1 VSHTVRRST
10 ALLLAFLF
18 SYSLRASAQQPL
30 SDEEK
35 KRLFLKAREEMTTIP
50 WTPPTNGESAT
61 PKPKPKPKP
70 AVNREDTET
79 KYFVPK
85 PGEDDQP
92 RTNPPVTPP
101 RPAATPPPETPR
113 PPVTRQEPIVELP
126 PQQAPFR
133 VTKPGRGQVD
143 DEPEPP
149 KEEKRGLFSRLFGGG
164 ISYKYVTGSVKRAIS
179 SAPVRSGRWRYIVV
193 HNSGT
198 RQGSAKAFEHY
209 HRRVRGM
216 SNGMAYH
223 FVIGNGTSTGN
234 GFIEVGNRW
243 HRQIQGGHV
252 HSDYL
257 NNISVGIC
265 LVGDFNNH
273 KPTKG
278 QLESLTE
285 LIKVVRDRVG
295 RVNGQKA
302 VVHPHRNI
310 NPPRWPTD
318 CPGDEFPYSWL
329 RQF

>member
-1 VSHTVRRST
+1 MRRSSV
-10 ALLLAFLF
+10 LLLVLTV
-18 SYSLRASAQQPL
+18 LITNRVSAQQPL

-50 WTPPTNGESAT
+50 WTPPANADAPA

-70 AVNREDTET
+70 PTDNEPVAPKIAPPT
-79 KYFVPK
+79 PK
-85 PGEDDQP
+85 PFEP
-92 RTNPPVTPP
+92 REMTPPVVRPPTPAPTPFPP
-101 RPAATPPPETPR
+101 RA
-113 PPVTRQEPIVELP
+113 PITELP
-126 PQQAPFR
+126 PQETPFR
-133 VTKPGRGQVD
+133 VEKSAVGQVD
-143 DEPEPP
+143 DDEPP
-149 KEEKRGLFSRLFGGG
+149 KEESRGFFSRIFGGG
-164 ISYKYVTGSVKRAIS
+164 TSYKYVTGPVKRAIS
-179 SAPVRSGRWRYIVV
+179 NAPVRKGRWRYIVV

-198 RQGSAKAFEHY
+198 RQGSAAAFENY
-209 HRRVRGM
+209 HRYVRKM

-223 FVIGNGTSTGN
+223 FVIGNGTSTGD
-234 GFIEVGNRW
+234 GKIEVGNRW

-273 KPTKG
+273 RPTSA
-278 QLESLTE
+278 QLASLEE

-302 VVHPHRNI
+302 VVQPHRNI

-318 CPGDEFPYSWL
+318 CPGDEFPYSFL
-329 RQF
+329 RRF

>member
-1 VSHTVRRST
+1 MT
-10 ALLLAFLF
+10 
-18 SYSLRASAQQPL
+18 
-30 SDEEK
+30 DEEK

-50 WTPPTNGESAT
+50 WTPPAADETPTAKPKPRPKAT
-61 PKPKPKPKP
+61 PKP
-70 AVNREDTET
+70 VDTET
-79 KYFVPK
+79 KYFIPQPGDPDYQPARPTQPEPPIPVAK
-85 PGEDDQP
+85 PII
-92 RTNPPVTPP
+92 
-101 RPAATPPPETPR
+101 R
-113 PPVTRQEPIVELP
+113 PPVPVATPIPRQPIVELP
-126 PQQAPFR
+126 PQREPFR
-133 VTKPGRGQVD
+133 VEKSGRGEA

-149 KEEKRGLFSRLFGGG
+149 QEEKRGFFSRIFGSGGG
-164 ISYKYVTGSVKRAIS
+164 FSYKYVTGSVKRAIS

-234 GFIEVGNRW
+234 GMIEVGNRW

-329 RQF
+329 RKF